1 MFYVEYAQTI
11 VYRSPIPKATTQ
23 EEAQM
28 LFDQDRVDYN
38 YEEIV
43 GSYDDFEVLKIYEEK
58 D

>member
-11 VYRSPIPKATTQ
+11 VYRSPIPKAATL

-28 LFDQDRVDYN
+28 LFDQDRVDYD